1 MKLNF
6 KGKNAV
12 ITGACGGMG
21 LATVDK
27 LCLSFEEALKLSNKK
42 INQIDWLVPHQAN
55 QRILKAVADR
65 IKINSEK
72 VISTVKFHGN
82 TSAAS
87 IPLALDYG
95 FLSNKIK
102 NGELIGFQAIGGGL
116 SWGASVI
123 RFGKPKNL

>member
-1 MKLNF
+1 
-6 KGKNAV
+6 
-12 ITGACGGMG
+12 MG
-21 LATVDK
+21 TLVWKEPFVLLTPWTS
-27 LCLSFEEALKLSNKK
+27 LPR
-42 INQIDWLVPHQAN
+42 IDTSSTDPDS
-55 QRILKAVADR
+55 ICE
-65 IKINSEK
+65 INSEK

-102 NGELIGFQAIGGGL
+102 DGELVGFQAIGGGL

-123 RFGKPKNL
+123 RFGKPKNI